1 MDAKQAEPRTA
12 EENALNKIVPYA
24 EMQPEQLLEM
34 ANDAAEQVERR
45 GRETVQHAIVA
56 GRSLL
61 EAKRKTPHGEWM
73 AFLKSHWNRSVRHA
87 NSFMQIAN
95 SQHAANLEQAGSVR
109 AALALIASESDPE
122 QDITPEPAE
131 HAEPIEITASEP
143 QEQPEPRQPS
153 VSVKK
158 PREPRESP
166 AERLAESEPF
176 ALGER
181 LDADRADILAMSG
194 DYAIAKK
201 LPHFVV
207 MLRKVASDLEGT
219 P

>member
-1 MDAKQAEPRTA
+1 MSK
-12 EENALNKIVPYA
+12 LIPYDS
-24 EMQPEQLLEM
+24 MQPEQLLEM

-61 EAKRKTPHGEWM
+61 EAKRQTPHGEWM

-87 NSFMQIAN
+87 NNYMQIAN
-95 SQHAANLEQAGSVR
+95 SQHAANLEQAGSIR

-122 QDITPEPAE
+122 PDTTPDPPEKPDA
-131 HAEPIEITASEP
+131 IEITASEP

-158 PREPRESP
+158 PREPKEAP

-194 DYAIAKK
+194 DYLIAKK
-201 LPHFVV
+201 LSHFVV

>member
-1 MDAKQAEPRTA
+1 MDAKQAEPWTA
-12 EENALNKIVPYA
+12 EENALNKIIPYS

-34 ANDAAEQVERR
+34 ANDAADQVERR

-61 EAKRKTPHGEWM
+61 EAKRQTPHGEWM

-87 NSFMQIAN
+87 QNYMTLAN
-95 SQHAANLEQAGSVR
+95 TQHASHLDQAGSVR
-109 AALALIASESDPE
+109 AALAMIASESEPE
-122 QDITPEPAE
+122 PDTTPEPVA
-131 HAEPIEITASEP
+131 HSEPIEITASEP
-143 QEQPEPRQPS
+143 PEPRQPS

-158 PREPRESP
+158 PREPKEAP

-181 LDADRADILAMSG
+181 LDADRTEILAMSG

-207 MLRKVASDLEGT
+207 MLRKVAADLEGSK
-219 P
+219 